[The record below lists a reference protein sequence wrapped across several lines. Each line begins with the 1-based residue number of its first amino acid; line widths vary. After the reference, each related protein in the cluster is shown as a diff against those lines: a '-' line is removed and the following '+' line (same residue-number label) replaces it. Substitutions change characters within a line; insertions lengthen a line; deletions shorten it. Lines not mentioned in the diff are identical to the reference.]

1 MTTYRLT
8 PMQMTQLAFA
18 LGAAAASESDQQ
30 GIGDCIR
37 LANKVSQ
44 GCAQGSLS
52 CNHQETGRLLSA
64 IETASSAVKNAGTE
78 YRQWLQELGE
88 AIRAGSAEQQVAAGV
103 GAAGT
108 PL

>member
-52 CNHQETGRLLSA
+52 VNHQETGRLLSA
-64 IETASSAVKNAGTE
+64 VNTASSALKNAGGE
-78 YRQWLQELGE
+78 YESWVTALRETIRSGE
-88 AIRAGSAEQQVAAGV
+88 QGADQGQAVAA
-103 GAAGT
+103 T
-108 PL
+108 PNG